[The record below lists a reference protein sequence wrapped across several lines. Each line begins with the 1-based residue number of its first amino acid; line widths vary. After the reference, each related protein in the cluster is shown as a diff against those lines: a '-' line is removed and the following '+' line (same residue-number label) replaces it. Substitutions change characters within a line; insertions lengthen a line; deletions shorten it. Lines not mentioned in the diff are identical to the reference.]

1 LGLAVAPERADGAE
15 WLIDDRQFLQ
25 DGIFWFHAIQCSV
38 LHPSCPCAGA
48 CVPYRKDWSIRCV
61 TRDMKKEIPKVR
73 KDRLMSPRNGTR
85 QEGSFTKL
93 KMKAEKKPKEKE

>member
-1 LGLAVAPERADGAE
+1 
-15 WLIDDRQFLQ
+15 
-25 DGIFWFHAIQCSV
+25 
-38 LHPSCPCAGA
+38 
-48 CVPYRKDWSIRCV
+48 
-61 TRDMKKEIPKVR
+61 MKKEIPKVR